1 MASTLKNASFKDL
14 LANKIIKNLC
24 ETQCHLMYKPIR
36 ESHKTVLFT
45 DPSISNGGRE
55 GAYVI
60 YSFGH
65 GNQCNLISCQSKQI
79 KQLAKS

>member
-1 MASTLKNASFKDL
+1 
-14 LANKIIKNLC
+14 
-24 ETQCHLMYKPIR
+24 MYKPIR
-36 ESHKTVLFT
+36 ESHKMVLFT

-60 YSFGH
+60 YSLGH